1 MTLRKEIEGSKK
13 MKLKCKCVCCSN
25 EKWVDEELCGEM
37 VMCDKCFSPCTV
49 QEVKHG

>member
-1 MTLRKEIEGSKK
+1 

-25 EKWVDEELCGEM
+25 EKWVDEEHCGEM
-37 VMCDKCFSPCTV
+37 VMCEKCFSPCTV